1 MTRFKCIIRQRY
13 LSPIRLPKK
22 FVTQTVLT
30 SIFEKQGEKLTKAN
44 IIRTIT
50 LHNTE
55 GENESD
61 KDRFEFP
68 ERWRYNREVIQV
80 SFMHFPEFSCAGE
93 EGEDEED
100 GGGWRDELVLVERVE
115 EGAAERRGDNQTGG
129 QSGWSFWNCEVSQI
143 SKKEG

>member
-1 MTRFKCIIRQRY
+1 MDQNDEIQMHYKTKIFESHSSTKELCDW
-13 LSPIRLPKK
+13 
-22 FVTQTVLT
+22 VLT

-44 IIRTIT
+44 IIRTTT

-61 KDRFEFP
+61 KDGFEFP
-68 ERWRYNREVIQV
+68 ERWRYNREVIRV

-100 GGGWRDELVLVERVE
+100 GGG
-115 EGAAERRGDNQTGG
+115 
-129 QSGWSFWNCEVSQI
+129 
-143 SKKEG
+143 